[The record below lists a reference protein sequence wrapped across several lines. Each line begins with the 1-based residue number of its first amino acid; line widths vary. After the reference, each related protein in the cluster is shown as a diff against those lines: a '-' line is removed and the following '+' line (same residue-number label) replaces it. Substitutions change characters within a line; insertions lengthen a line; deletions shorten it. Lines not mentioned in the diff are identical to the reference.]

1 MKRILLV
8 LFLIAVSFPAY
19 SQTGTGGIKGRV
31 VNRSDKSAIAGAALE
46 MVSSGRTASGNYT
59 ATSDADGD
67 FVFEG
72 IVPGDYAVTVSAA
85 GFSEQRLTVTVEDGV
100 MKNVFYVSLLPDDFE
115 VQEPVFM
122 SYDDG
127 GYGFEDVPLVFGAS
141 ADVFES
147 VTGYDF
153 SSVRFRPRGYDNSTR
168 DVYLAGIKMNDAV
181 TGYSPYS
188 LWSGLN
194 EAVRAEDNTIGLDP
208 AYFGV
213 GGYNGQT
220 NIFGTASQMR
230 KGFRFSLLSNS
241 ALYRLRLMASYA
253 TGEMDNGWSFA
264 ANISTRLGG
273 NDWVEGVY
281 YKSFSYYFGAEKNL
295 RDRHRFSLSV
305 FGAPVQRGA
314 QNASTQEVYDL
325 VGSNYYNSNWGYQ
338 NGVIRNAR
346 VRNNHEPVLMFK
358 YRYTPKEDFELSATV
373 LYRTGRNGYSA
384 LDWYDT
390 PDPRPDYY
398 RNLPSYF
405 YNPDPNYKNRDS
417 EFLAGWAA
425 EAWMNNYGGTQ
436 HINWDR
442 MYNINY
448 DNVDANG
455 LKRSKYVLEERRTDQ
470 NDVNISVNADWRA
483 NDFFTLDAGANFRW
497 NRTEFYKT
505 IKDLLGGDYYVNID
519 QFAERDFATDPIKI
533 QNDVEYYFLHGEAQK
548 VKVGDKYG
556 YDYYAQIRNAKV
568 WANANFEYGPWR
580 AYLAVEAGYST
591 FWREGL
597 VQKGLFL
604 DNSKGKSEAPRFST
618 YSEKA
623 GVAYTYKAHRFYA
636 NIGYFNEAPY
646 FNESFVSPRTR
657 NTLTPNLTTQKTFS
671 VDVNYA
677 FSKRGYDIRFTAYYT
692 TIKDQSDLTSFYDD
706 AQNSFTNFAMSGI
719 DQRNVGIELGFKV
732 PLPVTGLSLSGAA
745 SIGDYVYTSIP
756 RVTQTIDNSGD
767 LIMDNREVAYWMS
780 HNIYKKDASGN
791 YVYGEDGSPVVEKV
805 QKHYVGNTPQI
816 AATLGL
822 NYRTRNYLFIGLDL
836 QYFDKMYL
844 EMNPLYRTD
853 IAVCGPDNIW
863 TPAEEEYMAAQET
876 FAPQFILNAS
886 IGKSW
891 YIDRKYN
898 IGFSLE
904 IKNILNNKWLK
915 TGGYEQ
921 SRLIDSENDE
931 RYYRFDSKYFYMQG
945 INYMLNIYFRF

>member
-1 MKRILLV
+1 
-8 LFLIAVSFPAY
+8 
-19 SQTGTGGIKGRV
+19 
-31 VNRSDKSAIAGAALE
+31 
-46 MVSSGRTASGNYT
+46 
-59 ATSDADGD
+59 
-67 FVFEG
+67 
-72 IVPGDYAVTVSAA
+72 
-85 GFSEQRLTVTVEDGV
+85 
-100 MKNVFYVSLLPDDFE
+100 
-115 VQEPVFM
+115 
-122 SYDDG
+122 
-127 GYGFEDVPLVFGAS
+127 
-141 ADVFES
+141 
-147 VTGYDF
+147 
-153 SSVRFRPRGYDNSTR
+153 
-168 DVYLAGIKMNDAV
+168 
-181 TGYSPYS
+181 
-188 LWSGLN
+188 
-194 EAVRAEDNTIGLDP
+194 
-208 AYFGV
+208 
-213 GGYNGQT
+213 
-220 NIFGTASQMR
+220 
-230 KGFRFSLLSNS
+230 
-241 ALYRLRLMASYA
+241 
-253 TGEMDNGWSFA
+253 
-264 ANISTRLGG
+264 
-273 NDWVEGVY
+273 
-281 YKSFSYYFGAEKNL
+281 
-295 RDRHRFSLSV
+295 
-305 FGAPVQRGA
+305 
-314 QNASTQEVYDL
+314 
-325 VGSNYYNSNWGYQ
+325 
-338 NGVIRNAR
+338 
-346 VRNNHEPVLMFK
+346 
-358 YRYTPKEDFELSATV
+358 
-373 LYRTGRNGYSA
+373 
-384 LDWYDT
+384 
-390 PDPRPDYY
+390 
-398 RNLPSYF
+398 
-405 YNPDPNYKNRDS
+405 
-417 EFLAGWAA
+417 
-425 EAWMNNYGGTQ
+425 MNNYGGTQ

-568 WANANFEYGPWR
+568 WANGNFEYGPWR
-580 AYLAVEAGYST
+580 AYLAAEAGYST

-604 DNSKGKSEAPRFST
+604 DNSKGKSEAPQFFT
-618 YSEKA
+618 YSAKA
-623 GVAYTYKAHRFYA
+623 GLAYAYKAHRFYA